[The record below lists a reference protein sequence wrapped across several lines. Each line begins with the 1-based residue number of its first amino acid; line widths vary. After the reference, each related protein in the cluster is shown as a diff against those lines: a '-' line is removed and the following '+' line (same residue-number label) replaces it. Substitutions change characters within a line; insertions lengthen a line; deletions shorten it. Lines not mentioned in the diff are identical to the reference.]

1 MTKLLLAI
9 LPEELAGAAVDALTE
24 EDFRVTR
31 IASTGGFLRK
41 GYVTLMTGTADE
53 RVEEAIAL
61 LQRACQEALRTRGKQ
76 DPAAEQPPR
85 CGVTVFV
92 LGTEAFEY
100 V

>member
-9 LPEELAGAAVDALTE
+9 LPEELAGAAVEALTGE
-24 EDFRVTR
+24 GFRVTR

-61 LQRACQEALRTRGKQ
+61 LRKACQEAAQARGGQ
-76 DPAAEQPPR
+76 DPAAAQPPR

-92 LGTEAFEY
+92 LGTETFEY